1 MRADMENSTGRV
13 QAGTASGADR
23 SRQLPLIAIVGRP
36 NVGKSTL
43 FNRVTGTRRAIVGNE
58 PGITRDRIYAEA
70 QWGRRAFQVVDT
82 GGMLPG
88 ERALMPRQILKHA
101 ELAIREAA
109 QVVLVVDG
117 RAEITGTDRE
127 LARLLLRTGKLLAL
141 AVNKVDTPHLEAQM
155 QEWYALGIGR
165 VFFVSAEHGT
175 GVAELLDEMARD
187 LPSGPVEAAGEQEEA
202 REVCVAIIGKP
213 NVGKSTLLNRIAGQ
227 ERAIVTPLPGTTR
240 DAVDL
245 LVESPLAGRLRV
257 VDTAGIRHKSKTKLM
272 SEKLSVMMAQRHIR
286 LCDIALLLVDA
297 TEGATAL
304 DATIARYAHDH
315 GKGLIV
321 VLNKW
326 DLVKDKL
333 RKAGLLAETVRR
345 AMQFVDYA
353 PMQFL
358 SAASGWNLEKLLERI
373 PQVDRARSQ
382 RMPTGELN
390 RLFQSLDLERA
401 PVPAARK
408 VKILYL
414 TQAGTRPPTFVL
426 FTDRAEKLHPAFERF
441 LENQI
446 RRRFGFAGT
455 PILLRTRARARARKK
470 RRAADRSNRP
480 SGTTVVRT
488 TQT

>member
-1 MRADMENSTGRV
+1 MRADLENSTGKV
-13 QAGTASGADR
+13 GADTASGAEW
-23 SRQLPLIAIVGRP
+23 SRQAPLIAIVGRP

-43 FNRVTGTRRAIVGNE
+43 FNRITGTRRVIVGNE

-70 QWGRRAFQVVDT
+70 RWGRTAFQVVDT

-88 ERALMPRQILKHA
+88 DRELIPRQIFKHA

-117 RAEITGTDRE
+117 RAEITGSDRE
-127 LARLLLRTGKLLAL
+127 LARLLLRSGKPLAL
-141 AVNKVDTPHLEAQM
+141 AVNKVDTPRLEAQM

-165 VFFVSAEHGT
+165 LFFVSAEHGT
-175 GVAELLDEMARD
+175 GVAELLDEVAGD
-187 LPSGPVEAAGEQEEA
+187 LPPGPAETTTKPEAA
-202 REVCVAIIGKP
+202 REIRVAIIGKP
-213 NVGKSTLLNRIAGQ
+213 NVGKSTLLNLIAGQ
-227 ERAIVTPLPGTTR
+227 ERAMVTPLPGTTR

-257 VDTAGIRHKSKTKLM
+257 VDTAGIRRKSKTKLM
-272 SEKLSVMMAQRHIR
+272 AERLSVMMAQRHIR

-304 DATIARYAHDH
+304 DAAIARYAHDH

-326 DLVKDKL
+326 DLVEDKL
-333 RKAGLLAETVRR
+333 RKAGLLAGTVRR
-345 AMQFVDYA
+345 AIKFVDYA

-373 PQVDRARSQ
+373 REVDRARSQ

-401 PVPAARK
+401 PVPAAKK

-414 TQAGTRPPTFVL
+414 TQPGIRPPTFVL
-426 FTDRAEKLHPAFERF
+426 FTDRADKLHPAFERF
-441 LENQI
+441 LEHQI

-455 PILLRTRARARARKK
+455 PILLRTRARKK
-470 RRAADRSNRP
+470 RRAAARSNRP
-480 SGTTVVRT
+480 RRT
-488 TQT
+488 TASRTHPA

>member
-1 MRADMENSTGRV
+1 MRADMEDNTGKN
-13 QAGTASGADR
+13 AGVATASADK
-23 SRQLPLIAIVGRP
+23 SGQLPLIAIVGRP

-43 FNRVTGTRRAIVGNE
+43 FNRITGTRRAIVGNE

-70 QWGRRAFQVVDT
+70 QWGRTAFQVVDT

-88 ERALMPRQILKHA
+88 DRDLIPRQILKHA
-101 ELAIREAA
+101 ELAIQEAA

-117 RAEITGTDRE
+117 RAEFTGSDRE
-127 LARLLLRTGKLLAL
+127 LARLLLRTGKPLAL
-141 AVNKVDTPHLEAQM
+141 AVNKVDTPRLEAQM

-165 VFFVSAEHGT
+165 LFFVSAEHGT
-175 GVAELLDEMARD
+175 GVAELLDEVASD
-187 LPSGPVEAAGEQEEA
+187 LPSGPAETTAKPEEA
-202 REVCVAIIGKP
+202 REIRVAIIGKP
-213 NVGKSTLLNRIAGQ
+213 NVGKSTLLNFIAGE
-227 ERAIVTPLPGTTR
+227 ERAMVTPLPGTTR

-257 VDTAGIRHKSKTKLM
+257 VDTAGIRRKSKTKLM
-272 SEKLSVMMAQRHIR
+272 AEKLSVMMAQRHIR

-297 TEGATAL
+297 TEGATAM
-304 DATIARYAHDH
+304 DGTIARYAHDH

-333 RKAGLLAETVRR
+333 RKAGLLADTVRR
-345 AMQFVDYA
+345 AMEFVDYA

-373 PQVDRARSQ
+373 RQVDGSRSQ
-382 RMPTGELN
+382 RMPTAELN
-390 RLFQSLDLERA
+390 QLFQSLDLERA
-401 PVPAARK
+401 PVPAAKK
-408 VKILYL
+408 VKIFYL
-414 TQAGTRPPTFVL
+414 TQAGIRPPTFVL
-426 FTDRAEKLHPAFERF
+426 FTDRAGKIHPAFERF

-455 PILLRTRARARARKK
+455 PIQLRTRARRK
-470 RRAADRSNRP
+470 RRAAAGSKRSR
-480 SGTTVVRT
+480 G
-488 TQT
+488 

>member
-1 MRADMENSTGRV
+1 MRADMEDNTGKTTGG
-13 QAGTASGADR
+13 ATAGADR
-23 SRQLPLIAIVGRP
+23 PGQLPLVAIVGRP

-43 FNRVTGTRRAIVGNE
+43 FNRITGTRRAIVGNE
-58 PGITRDRIYAEA
+58 PGITRDRIYADA
-70 QWGRRAFQVVDT
+70 QWGRKTFQVVDT

-88 ERALMPRQILKHA
+88 ERDLMPRQILKHA

-117 RAEITGTDRE
+117 RAEITGSDRE
-127 LARLLLRTGKLLAL
+127 LSRLLLRTGKPLAL
-141 AVNKVDTPHLEAQM
+141 AVNKVDRPNLEAQM

-175 GVAELLDEMARD
+175 EVAELLDEVTRD
-187 LPSGPVEAAGEQEEA
+187 FPSGSVEVAEEPEEA
-202 REVCVAIIGKP
+202 REVRVAIIGKP

-227 ERAIVTPLPGTTR
+227 ERAMVTPLPGTTR

-257 VDTAGIRHKSKTKLM
+257 VDTAGIRRKSKTKLM
-272 SEKLSVMMAQRHIR
+272 AEKLSVMMAQRHIR

-353 PMQFL
+353 PTQFL

-373 PQVDRARSQ
+373 RQVDQARSQ

-390 RLFQSLDLERA
+390 RLFQGLDLERA
-401 PVPAARK
+401 PVPAAKK

-446 RRRFGFAGT
+446 RRRCAFAGT
-455 PILLRTRARARARKK
+455 PILIRTRARRKH
-470 RRAADRSNRP
+470 RAAVGGKGS
-480 SGTTVVRT
+480 SGATPFRT
-488 TQT
+488 HPT